1 MYDFNEAIADY
12 RYLRERSYPEQAAL
26 KVVGDRY
33 RLTAKQRNLLF
44 RGVLPEPVARARRAK
59 IVAFDSVA
67 GRAIGVDW
75 YNVLIIVESYLK
87 GVAVFLADD
96 GVIRDA
102 AGVHGSYRTG
112 SATERATAAVLEAL
126 RDAAPGRVDLY
137 VDAPVAFSG
146 DMAEGLRVKLRGFP
160 FACGVE
166 VAESPDY
173 FLKSYRGIV
182 ASADSVILDAAA
194 GVLDLARHSLH
205 RAFGFDPPGISAF
218 AGSDP

>member
-1 MYDFNEAIADY
+1 MNDFSRAIDDY
-12 RYLRERSYPEQAAL
+12 RYLRERIYPEQAAL
-26 KVVGDRY
+26 KIVGDRY
-33 RLTAKQRNLLF
+33 RLTARQRNLLF

-59 IVAFDSVA
+59 IVSFDSVA
-67 GRAIGVDW
+67 GLAIGVDW

-87 GVAVFLADD
+87 GVPVFLADD

-112 SATERATAAVLEAL
+112 PATERAISVVLDAL
-126 RDAAPGRVDLY
+126 RCAAPGRVDLY

-146 DMAEGLRVKLRGFP
+146 DMAAGLRLRLQGFP
-160 FACGVE
+160 VAAGVE

-173 FLKSYRGIV
+173 FLKSYGGIV

-194 GVLDLARHSLH
+194 GVVDLARHSLH
-205 RAFGFDPPGISAF
+205 RAFGFEPPGISAF
-218 AGSDP
+218 ADSDP

>member
-1 MYDFNEAIADY
+1 MHDFDRAIEDY

-59 IVAFDSVA
+59 IVSFDAVA
-67 GRAIGVDW
+67 GRPIGVDW
-75 YNVLIIVESYLK
+75 YNVLIVVESYMK

-102 AGVHGSYRTG
+102 AGLHGSYRTG
-112 SATERATAAVLEAL
+112 SATGRAIALVLEAL
-126 RDAAPGRVDLY
+126 RDAAPGRVDLF

-146 DMAEGLRVKLRGFP
+146 DMAAGLRLRLLELPFP
-160 FACGVE
+160 AAVE

-182 ASADSVILDAAA
+182 ASADSVILDAAS
-194 GVLDLARHSLH
+194 GILDLARHSLQ
-205 RAFGFDPPGISAF
+205 RAWGFDPPGVSSF
-218 AGSDP
+218 GGPDP